1 MLTNTDPV
9 RIEACCNIK
18 NVLCGPRGVARVFG
32 PQKGASLEDVEV
44 LSAGLDNLARIAEPI
59 LHRNIAQEPGS
70 GASGGL
76 GAGLL
81 LIGASLRPRAEA
93 INEHFGLQQ
102 IMDQKW
108 NVIITAEGSIDW
120 QSTRGKMTAEIDR
133 MAKAQGAQV
142 IALAG
147 TIGPGAEMCY
157 ESGIKAY
164 ASILTA
170 PVTLE
175 EAIGA
180 TTELLTASA
189 ERAMRMIMIGMLLS
203 KCL

>member
-1 MLTNTDPV
+1 V
-9 RIEACCNIK
+9 RIEACCNIR
-18 NVLCGPRGVARVFG
+18 NILCGAKGVARVFG
-32 PQKGASLEDVEV
+32 PQKGATAEDVEV
-44 LSAGLDNLARIAEPI
+44 LSASLDNLARVAEPV
-59 LHRNIAQEPGS
+59 LHRNISQEPGS

-81 LIGASLRPRAEA
+81 LIGATLRPRAEA
-93 INEHFGLQQ
+93 INEHFGLQR

-120 QSTRGKMTAEIDR
+120 QSTRGKMTAEIAR

-164 ASILTA
+164 ASILSA
-170 PVTLE
+170 PITLD
-175 EAIGA
+175 EAIGSA
-180 TTELLTASA
+180 RELLIASA

-203 KCL
+203 KSL